1 MIDVTF
7 IAMIV
12 GTAAT
17 ILMIIWL
24 DRRRE
29 KKFNRRDA
37 RHGSIATKSGPTG
50 CRLKC
55 GWLTPK

>member
-1 MIDVTF
+1 MIDATF

-17 ILMIIWL
+17 ILTIIWL
-24 DRRRE
+24 ERRQE

-37 RHGSIATKSGPTG
+37 RRGSIATKSDSTNY
-50 CRLKC
+50 RLKC
-55 GWLTPK
+55 EGSTQK